1 MVPPSFLAP
10 FVNRSA
16 DGTFFSETNFGNSN
30 CSGPSRAYQGP
41 TDSCTENTG
50 YTFSSFSCGHGSN
63 GNASSQASVNTANGA
78 ATTVATTVH
87 TTEQAV
93 DEMFTAAVAVVATK
107 AVNAEVCAFSIT
119 GATGDMSSC
128 AMLLPR
134 GSTLH
139 W

>member
-16 DGTFFSETNFGNSN
+16 DGTFFSATNFGNSN

-50 YTFSSFSCGHGSN
+50 YTFSSFSCGHGNASDS
-63 GNASSQASVNTANGA
+63 ASSQAGANTANGA
-78 ATTVATTVH
+78 ATM
-87 TTEQAV
+87 EQAV
-93 DEMFTAAVAVVATK
+93 DEMFTAAVAVAAPK
-107 AVNAEVCAFSIT
+107 AVNAEVCAFSTT
-119 GATGDMSSC
+119 GATGDTSSC